1 MKRKLLYGMIIG
13 IVLILPIVVYFVD
26 AREVD
31 EVKRE
36 VVKIGFDP
44 LSPPNKALTLGSFYY
59 VSLDGSQPRPVCS
72 ANAETVASMM
82 ETSPLEEVVASK
94 LGNAHAKM
102 QTELLRAVKA
112 QAAVD
117 NELNIQYSFRDT
129 KLYQLNGANL
139 VALEKQLFDETNCN
153 AAIAEYINNIGLV
166 CQIQSA
172 LMATVKYVVNRK
184 DGHKLDSE
192 DIDKIKSA
200 IEVTTATRGMT
211 VHESNVEGISL
222 YYGVMFKPRC
232 VTLDSEDAQIF
243 YPQSR
248 FDRFLLHTRLLWR
261 RIFS

>member
-1 MKRKLLYGMIIG
+1 MKRRLIYGLIG
-13 IVLILPIVVYFVD
+13 LVIALPIVVFFVN

-44 LSPPNKALTLGSFYY
+44 LNPPNKALTLGSFYY
-59 VSLDGSQPRPVCS
+59 ISLDGSQPRPVCT
-72 ANAETVASMM
+72 AHAETVAGMI
-82 ETSPLEEVVASK
+82 ETSPLEEIVASK
-94 LGNAHAKM
+94 LGNAHAKL

-112 QAAVD
+112 QAAID
-117 NELNIQYSFRDT
+117 NELNIQYSFKDT

-139 VALEKQLFDETNCN
+139 VALERQLFDETNCN
-153 AAIAEYINNIGLV
+153 AAIAEYINNVGLV

-172 LMATVKYVVNRK
+172 LMATVKYVINRK
-184 DGHKLDSE
+184 DGHKLDSG

-200 IEVTTATRGMT
+200 IEVTTATQGMT
-211 VHESNVEGISL
+211 VHQSNIEGISL

-232 VTLDSEDAQIF
+232 VTTDDSQLV
-243 YPQSR
+243 YPQTR
-248 FDRFLLHTRLLWR
+248 FDRVLLHTKLLWR